1 MVWRSATT
9 VRDNNMNRAFLV
21 VIIPA
26 ALVLTAYFL
35 LAAYAGVQLT
45 YARAIGGLAGF
56 GIAIYLVNAYLRRH
70 KSRRNS
76 GANSAVNSDVNP
88 R

>member
-1 MVWRSATT
+1 
-9 VRDNNMNRAFLV
+9 MNRAFLV
-21 VIIPA
+21 IMIPA

-56 GIAIYLVNAYLRRH
+56 GIAIYVVNVYSRRR
-70 KSRRNS
+70 SARRNS
-76 GANSAVNSDVNP
+76 TTTPEVKSDANSH
-88 R
+88 

>member
-1 MVWRSATT
+1 
-9 VRDNNMNRAFLV
+9 MNRAFLV
-21 VIIPA
+21 IIIPA
-26 ALVLTAYFL
+26 VLVLTAYFL

-56 GIAIYLVNAYLRRH
+56 GIAIYLVNAYERKRKARK
-70 KSRRNS
+70 KSTATPEIKS
-76 GANSAVNSDVNP
+76 GVNS